1 MPTAPTRINPILPLP
16 NLSSCLLPL
25 LPERRG
31 LGSLASSTK
40 LANVAY
46 NMSTYFVRT
55 LREDPVDA
63 EVDSHK
69 LLVRAGYIR
78 RAAPGIYT
86 WTPLGLRTIRRVE
99 QVVREEMDRIGALEV
114 AFPALL
120 PREPYEA
127 TNRWEEFGPSLFKLQ
142 DRKGADYLL
151 APTHEEMFTL
161 LVKDFYSSYKDL
173 PVVLYQ
179 IKEKYRDEARPRAG
193 LIRGREFIM
202 KDAYSFNIDDEGL
215 EASYQEQRR
224 AYQRIYSRL
233 GLDFVICS
241 AMAGA
246 MGGSRSEEFI
256 FPCAIGEDTFVRSE
270 GGYAANVEAV
280 TTIAPEPKDYSQ
292 VPAAIERKTP
302 GAHTIEALVDYSNEH
317 FPREDGRAWT
327 KADTLKAFMVAATYA
342 DGKREVLLLGV
353 PGDREI
359 DMRRLEASLGA
370 DVEMATPEDMAA
382 YPNIVPGFTGPT
394 CAGPDHPDRKVDE
407 DGNISGS
414 PRLLLDPRVVEGTE
428 WIAGA
433 GKEDTHI
440 YHLVAG
446 RDFRADG
453 FIEAAEV
460 RDGDPAPDGSGA
472 LQTARG
478 IEIGHIFALGR
489 KYSEAL
495 GLNVLDQN
503 GKSQVVTM
511 GSYGIGVSRV
521 MAAIA
526 EEYHDEVGL
535 KWPTNVA
542 PFQAHVL
549 VTGKGAELFEAAQ
562 TLGDQLTAAGIDTL
576 IDDRKKVSAGVKFK
590 DAELLGMPWLVVI
603 GRGLK
608 DGTVEVRCRATGQ
621 RQEIPVAEAF
631 QYVSDQV
638 RQDLAEAYARAEKI
652 VPAAAVAAGSE
663 EE

>member
-1 MPTAPTRINPILPLP
+1 
-16 NLSSCLLPL
+16 
-25 LPERRG
+25 
-31 LGSLASSTK
+31 
-40 LANVAY
+40 
-46 NMSTYFVRT
+46 MSTYFVRT

-215 EASYQEQRR
+215 EASYQQQRR

-280 TTIAPEPKDYSQ
+280 TTIAPEPQDYSQ
-292 VPAAIERKTP
+292 VPVAIERKTP

-317 FPREDGRAWT
+317 FPREDGRAWN

-394 CAGPDHPDRKVDE
+394 CAGPDHPDRKIDE

-414 PRLLLDPRVVEGTE
+414 PRCLLDPRVVEGTE

-433 GKEDTHI
+433 GKEDTHL

-478 IEIGHIFALGR
+478 IEIGHIFALGT

-542 PFQAHVL
+542 PFQVHVL

-608 DGTVEVRCRATGQ
+608 EGTVEVRCRATGE
-621 RQEIPVAEAF
+621 RREIAVGDAF
-631 QYVSDQV
+631 QYVNDQV
-638 RQDLAEAYARAEKI
+638 HQDLAEAYARAEKI
-652 VPAAAVAAGSE
+652 VPAAAAAGSE

>member
-1 MPTAPTRINPILPLP
+1 M
-16 NLSSCLLPL
+16 
-25 LPERRG
+25 
-31 LGSLASSTK
+31 
-40 LANVAY
+40 AY

-202 KDAYSFNIDDEGL
+202 KDAYSFNIDEEGL

-256 FPCAIGEDTFVRSE
+256 FPCAIGEDTFVRSQ

-302 GAHTIEALVDYSNEH
+302 GTHTMEALVDYSNEH
-317 FPREDGRAWT
+317 FPREDGREWN

-414 PRLLLDPRVVEGTE
+414 PRCLLDPRVVEGTE

-478 IEIGHIFALGR
+478 IEIGHIFALGT

-542 PFQAHVL
+542 PFQVHVL

-590 DAELLGMPWLVVI
+590 DAELLGMPWLIVI

-608 DGTVEVRCRATGQ
+608 DGTVEVRCRATGE
-621 RQEIPVAEAF
+621 RQEIAVADAF
-631 QYVSDQV
+631 QYVSDKV
-638 RQDLAEAYARAEKI
+638 RKDLEEAYARAEKI
-652 VPAAAVAAGSE
+652 VPASGNE
-663 EE
+663 EK